1 MHCWYCSGAT
11 DALNGQEI
19 HGGWWFLPWHR
30 AFLYFHE
37 MILGTL
43 LGDPTFALPYW
54 DWDSAGR
61 NRVPDVYATPADA
74 SNPLYDAT
82 RRVMPNDR
90 IPNGGQLDLVGP
102 KEMQT
107 VLGSPTFALFGGA
120 GEGASGQMGALE
132 GTPHGGVHLWCTDP
146 IKIDP
151 NNPQIDMG
159 VLATAALDPVFF
171 AHHANIDRLWHD
183 WNASDPSHANPS
195 DPAWQPQQA
204 EQFVFYD
211 QNAQWTAIAVNQVL
225 DHEKTLRYQYQAPS
239 GAAVSAIAAAA
250 PKAALAQ
257 ATTSGVPIIELNS
270 NATLR
275 ALTSAPTTLQVSV
288 PTTTREKLAAAS
300 RSNQRLV
307 LHIDGVQI
315 PPDKGAVIKVYLNNS
330 DATAA
335 TSTNV
340 SNYVGSI
347 VVVPSIARGSLQ
359 ARPNVV
365 RNVAFNLPADLVASL
380 RTVQNV
386 SVTLVPVEGQG
397 VTPSDVS
404 VGYRRVYLTQE

>member
-1 MHCWYCSGAT
+1 
-11 DALNGQEI
+11 
-19 HGGWWFLPWHR
+19 
-30 AFLYFHE
+30 
-37 MILGTL
+37 
-43 LGDPTFALPYW
+43 
-54 DWDSAGR
+54 
-61 NRVPDVYATPADA
+61 
-74 SNPLYDAT
+74 
-82 RRVMPNDR
+82 
-90 IPNGGQLDLVGP
+90 
-102 KEMQT
+102 
-107 VLGSPTFALFGGA
+107 
-120 GEGASGQMGALE
+120 
-132 GTPHGGVHLWCTDP
+132 
-146 IKIDP
+146 
-151 NNPQIDMG
+151 
-159 VLATAALDPVFF
+159 
-171 AHHANIDRLWHD
+171 
-183 WNASDPSHANPS
+183 
-195 DPAWQPQQA
+195 
-204 EQFVFYD
+204 
-211 QNAQWTAIAVNQVL
+211 
-225 DHEKTLRYQYQAPS
+225 
-239 GAAVSAIAAAA
+239 
-250 PKAALAQ
+250 
-257 ATTSGVPIIELNS
+257 
-270 NATLR
+270 
-275 ALTSAPTTLQVSV
+275 LQVSV